1 MKGLDPITVEVI
13 TERLIAIVREMRATM
28 VRTAYSMT
36 IYEMKD
42 FSCALFDGAGRLVA
56 QSRLD
61 LPVHVVPMPW
71 SVQAILEDF
80 ARDIHPGDLFLTNDV
95 YRGGTHLNDV
105 TMLYPVFDDEELVFL
120 AANRSHWDDVGGM
133 TPGSMSG
140 LATEVLQEGVRIP
153 PIKVI
158 EQGCP
163 VQAVMDLLYSNMR
176 VPDEREG
183 DFRAMRSTCLTAE
196 RRIRELL
203 ARHGRQTVAS
213 AVNRNI
219 ERTEQRTRA
228 HIRALPDGIYRA
240 EDYLEFYH
248 HGALDPVLL
257 RVSIEVKHDA
267 LHVDFTGSSAQ
278 VAGVVNASLAVSAAG
293 VIIAL
298 KAFFDPDDPINHG
311 IFAPITFT
319 APASTVVNASPPV
332 PCGAHAEIRRRT
344 ISLTLAALAKAH
356 PERIAGD
363 MQGTSNHTLIGGID
377 DRTGRPYVF
386 YEVPVGGAGGFLE
399 HDGSSV
405 SGTVDWAENQ
415 PILPVEA
422 IEAHYPLQVTREE
435 IRRDSSGHGRRR
447 GGLGLRLELELL
459 ARQATFSLVSDRALV
474 PPYGVLE
481 GSSGAPNEYWIERDG
496 RSQPL
501 PTPGKASGV
510 MLSAGDRVIA
520 CTAGGG
526 GYGDPYS
533 REPDR
538 VVDDVADGFLS
549 RANARDQYGVVL
561 DNKGAL
567 DQRATQTLRKTLPT
581 RWLELT
587 VVAEDDSYVGDLG
600 RHRVFRLHPTTADKM
615 GLADQDLVEVF
626 GAVPVPLR
634 GWILITGD
642 LPPESTAL
650 DEWGRDLLNVRVGTE
665 IRARLVRK
673 RLPSDP
679 PISGAGEA
687 ESR

>member
-1 MKGLDPITVEVI
+1 MKRLDPIMMEVV

-36 IYEMKD
+36 VCEMKD
-42 FSCALFDGAGRLVA
+42 FSCALFDAQGRLVA

-80 ARDIHPGDLFLTNDV
+80 AGDIHPGDVFLTNDV

-105 TMLYPVFDDEELVFL
+105 TMLYPVFEGSSLVFF

-133 TPGSMSG
+133 VPGSMSG

-153 PIKVI
+153 PIKVF
-158 EQGCP
+158 EEGRP
-163 VQAVMDLLYSNMR
+163 VKAALDLLYANMR
-176 VPDEREG
+176 VPEERQG

-196 RRIRELL
+196 DRVLEVL
-203 ARHGRQTVAS
+203 ARYGRRTVLD
-213 AVNRNI
+213 AVDQNI
-219 ERTEQRTRA
+219 ERTTERTRE

-248 HGALDPVLL
+248 HGIFDPVML
-257 RVSIEVKHDA
+257 RVALEVRDDS
-267 LHVDFTGSSAQ
+267 LRVDFTGSSAQ

-293 VIIAL
+293 VVIAL

-319 APASTVVNASPPV
+319 APPGTVVNAVPPV

-356 PERIAGD
+356 PERMAGD

-377 DRTGRPYVF
+377 DRTGRAYVF

-399 HDGSSV
+399 HDGPTV
-405 SGTVDWAENQ
+405 FGTVDWAGNQ

-422 IEAHYPLQVTREE
+422 IETHYPLQVVREA
-435 IRRDSSGHGRRR
+435 IRPDSGGHGRRR
-447 GGLGLRLELELL
+447 GGLGLRLELKLL

-474 PPYGVLE
+474 PPYGVL
-481 GSSGAPNEYWIERDG
+481 GGGSGAPNTYWIERDG
-496 RSQPL
+496 KVETL
-501 PTPGKASGV
+501 ATPGKASGV
-510 MLSAGDRVIA
+510 VLNAGDTVVA

-526 GYGDPYS
+526 GYGDPYT

-538 VVDDVADGFLS
+538 VARDVTDEFLS
-549 RANARDQYGVVL
+549 RSVAREHYGVVV
-561 DNKGAL
+561 DDRGEI
-567 DQRATQTLRKTLPT
+567 DQDATAALRKAPRSGWMALKVSG
-581 RWLELT
+581 E
-587 VVAEDDSYVGDLG
+587 EDSCVGELG
-600 RHRVFRLHPTTADKM
+600 RHRVFRLHPATAHRID
-615 GLADQDLVEVF
+615 LADHDLAELF
-626 GAVPVPLR
+626 GSVPAPLR
-634 GWILITGD
+634 GWVQITD
-642 LPPESTAL
+642 ELPPGRVAL
-650 DEWGRDLLNVRVGTE
+650 DEWGQAQLSAPENHEVRMRLL
-665 IRARLVRK
+665 RK
-673 RLPSDP
+673 HSASDP
-679 PISGAGEA
+679 GLSGGV
-687 ESR
+687 